1 MSIKQAGILVGGIV
15 VAFIL
20 PFVAYLM
27 FEQQSPQIAA
37 ILSFLWG
44 LSLFI
49 RLSSELNRDETVV
62 GGWLTYLL
70 TWVGWPFAMFGSY
83 TTLILDAQVADFSTK
98 ALLSVIG
105 VGLPESI
112 NPLWAGV
119 LIFVI
124 GATYFQISNTVV
136 LKYWKFVEDVTEPV
150 MDENE
155 SPNDAED

>member
-1 MSIKQAGILVGGIV
+1 
-15 VAFIL
+15 
-20 PFVAYLM
+20 
-27 FEQQSPQIAA
+27 
-37 ILSFLWG
+37 
-44 LSLFI
+44 
-49 RLSSELNRDETVV
+49 
-62 GGWLTYLL
+62 
-70 TWVGWPFAMFGSY
+70 MFGSY